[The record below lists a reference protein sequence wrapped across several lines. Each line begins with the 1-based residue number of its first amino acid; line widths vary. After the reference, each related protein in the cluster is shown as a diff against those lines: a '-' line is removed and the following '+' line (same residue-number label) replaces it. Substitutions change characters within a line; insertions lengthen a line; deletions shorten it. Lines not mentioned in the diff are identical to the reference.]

1 MKNFTFA
8 HALAVIAGA
17 FPLAQQLLPALV
29 PPPWGIAL
37 GAIIGILGGVVH
49 ASTSTPASDV
59 LPPPSSGTVAKLHL
73 LTAIVAIVL
82 ALSVMAGCASLSA
95 KVTSPT
101 AQPYVTAAAQAAV
114 GIAESQ
120 GITAAQINS
129 VATQALAADQGTGA
143 TLGAVSGVVN
153 TQLAKLKL
161 NASELLAAEGLE
173 AALAIAINQQISGN
187 ANVAAA
193 QAAIADVLNAI
204 ILATAPVTMRL
215 LPANEA
221 YAVLLTRLQNCMML
235 TSYPSQLLCDK

>member
-49 ASTSTPASDV
+49 ASASTPAST
-59 LPPPSSGTVAKLHL
+59 LPPPSAGTVAKLHL
-73 LTAIVAIVL
+73 LTMVAAIVMALTVL
-82 ALSVMAGCASLSA
+82 AGCASLSA

-143 TLGAVSGVVN
+143 TLAAVSGVIS

-161 NASELLAAEGLE
+161 NPAELLAASALE
-173 AALAIAINQQISGN
+173 SALAIGINQQISGN
-187 ANVAAA
+187 ATVAAA
-193 QAAIADVLNAI
+193 QAAVADILSAVIA
-204 ILATAPVTMRL
+204 ATAVTSMRL
-215 LPANEA
+215 LDPSEA
-221 YAVLLTRLQNCMML
+221 LAVLVMGKPQDCIML
-235 TSYPSQLLCDK
+235 TSYPSRMVCE